1 MPADLP
7 RRSSIQARIWP
18 ASGTVRT
25 PKIPGRSMPG
35 SGGRMGAAPGEITSL
50 S

>member
-7 RRSSIQARIWP
+7 RRSSIQARIWA
-18 ASGTVRT
+18 ASGTVLT
-25 PKIPGRSMPG
+25 PKIPGRSIPG
-35 SGGRMGAAPGEITSL
+35 SGGRMGAAPGESTSL